1 VSIQDNRL
9 QGRVA
14 FVTGGGS
21 GIGAAT
27 AKRLAQAGAAVF
39 VTDVDAASAERIAAE
54 IRQAGGRSK
63 AAEHD
68 VTDEAQW
75 ERVVGAM
82 SSRCL
87 WRTGSASKPSISM
100 ACFWVLSTVSQS

>member
-1 VSIQDNRL
+1 MSTQDNRL

-14 FVTGGGS
+14 LVTGGGS

-27 AKRLAQAGAAVF
+27 AKRLAEAGAAVF
-39 VTDVDAASAERIAAE
+39 VTDVDAASAERTAAE
-54 IRQAGGRSK
+54 IRDTGGRSQ

-75 ERVVGAM
+75 
-82 SSRCL
+82 
-87 WRTGSASKPSISM
+87 
-100 ACFWVLSTVSQS
+100 

>member
-75 ERVVGAM
+75 ERVVGL
-82 SSRCL
+82 CVQEFGGL
-87 WRTGSASKPSISM
+87 N
-100 ACFWVLSTVSQS
+100 VLVNNAGIAIMCDVF